1 MLDKKIAKI
10 MKEEVMRR
18 KAQVESQQNLY
29 SIMGNINPIQLKKV
43 IKRPILGLKEGKLDL
58 GELLLA
64 SEMELSES
72 SLLVKRMVP
81 SVANPEVMVERV

>member
-1 MLDKKIAKI
+1 
-10 MKEEVMRR
+10 
-18 KAQVESQQNLY
+18 
-29 SIMGNINPIQLKKV
+29 MGNINPIQLKKI
-43 IKRPILGLKEGKLDL
+43 IKRPILGLKEGKLNL

-81 SVANPEVMVERV
+81 SAGNPEVMVERVELDFNLIQQKLNFQLMKEKNLI